1 MRTILLVIK
10 HEIVTMLGKRSF
22 WIMTFLFPLLIMV
35 LTFGSQFM
43 ADRAIA
49 EEEPPVG
56 IPLPGAG
63 QGENGEPGSSNT
75 PTTASANG
83 YVDQSGLIQ
92 RHPAEIP
99 YERLHPFADE
109 AAAQTA
115 LTHGEISRY
124 YLIPPDY
131 LRDGKIMVIEK
142 EFQPFASLRG
152 GATPL
157 MTYLINLNLTEDS
170 TTALLLS
177 NPTASVNA
185 RSIAPQPEDEGDPMA
200 FVAAFTPTMFIFF
213 FLLINSSGFMLQSVS
228 REKENRT
235 VEMLLVSLRPR
246 ELMMGKM
253 AGLSVI
259 ALLQMS
265 VWIGGS
271 MLVLGRSSGASGI
284 ASLIVLPE
292 GFLIWAV
299 LFFILGYL
307 VYASLMGAVG
317 ALAPTA
323 REGGQLVFIIILP
336 LMIPLWFNAAF
347 IQAPNGGAATF
358 LSLFPMTAP
367 TSMITRMM
375 MVAVPPWQMAVSMG
389 GLAVT
394 AYLFILLSA
403 RFFRADTLLSG
414 AAVSWRRIWLAL
426 KPGA

>member
-1 MRTILLVIK
+1 
-10 HEIVTMLGKRSF
+10 
-22 WIMTFLFPLLIMV
+22 
-35 LTFGSQFM
+35 
-43 ADRAIA
+43 
-49 EEEPPVG
+49 
-56 IPLPGAG
+56 
-63 QGENGEPGSSNT
+63 
-75 PTTASANG
+75 
-83 YVDQSGLIQ
+83 
-92 RHPAEIP
+92 
-99 YERLHPFADE
+99 
-109 AAAQTA
+109 
-115 LTHGEISRY
+115 
-124 YLIPPDY
+124 
-131 LRDGKIMVIEK
+131 
-142 EFQPFASLRG
+142 
-152 GATPL
+152 
-157 MTYLINLNLTEDS
+157 
-170 TTALLLS
+170 
-177 NPTASVNA
+177 
-185 RSIAPQPEDEGDPMA
+185 
-200 FVAAFTPTMFIFF
+200 
-213 FLLINSSGFMLQSVS
+213 
-228 REKENRT
+228 
-235 VEMLLVSLRPR
+235 
-246 ELMMGKM
+246 
-253 AGLSVI
+253 
-259 ALLQMS
+259 MS